1 MSEEIVKEEIAEESM
16 SDFEGQLDKAAPW
29 NRVREYLENGTKL
42 TVKVE
47 GVVKGGVVAN
57 VEDIRAF
64 IPASQLSLHYVEN
77 LEDYLLQDI
86 EVQVI
91 EADEEENRLI
101 LSARNILR
109 ERAREERA
117 AKINSIPVGT
127 IIEGKVESIQSYG
140 AFVRFDGNLS
150 GLVHIS
156 QISPKRIKTP
166 NEVLKAGDE
175 VKAKVIGVKDGK
187 ISLSIKALAEAEPKA
202 VAEEKVV
209 IPKAEEIG
217 TSLGDL
223 FKNIKL

>member
-1 MSEEIVKEEIAEESM
+1 MSEEIVKEESM
-16 SDFEGQLDKAAPW
+16 ADFEEQLDQAAPW

-57 VEDIRAF
+57 VEEIRAF
-64 IPASQLSLHYVEN
+64 IPASQLSLQYVEN

-109 ERAREERA
+109 EKAREERTA
-117 AKINSIPVGT
+117 RINSIAVGT
-127 IIEGKVESIQSYG
+127 VIEGKVESLQSYG

-166 NEVLKAGDE
+166 NEVLKVGDE

-187 ISLSIKALAEAEPKA
+187 ISLSIKALAEPEPEAEP
-202 VAEEKVV
+202 EEKVV

-217 TSLGDL
+217 TSLGSL

>member
-202 VAEEKVV
+202 SAEEKVV